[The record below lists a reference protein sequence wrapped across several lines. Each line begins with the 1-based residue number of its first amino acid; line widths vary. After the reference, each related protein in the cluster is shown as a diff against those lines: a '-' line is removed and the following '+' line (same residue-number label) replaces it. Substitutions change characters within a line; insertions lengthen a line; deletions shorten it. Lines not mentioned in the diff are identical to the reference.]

1 MKKNLKKR
9 IYTSIILFLL
19 IYLIF
24 ILEEI
29 LIFTLL
35 IVGVLSI
42 LEFSN
47 IIKKIFTNTLYKLIF
62 NIFFIFYISIFCLL
76 FYVFSNSYNLKILIF
91 SLLFSCIGSD
101 IGGYVFGKLFKGP
114 KLTKISPNKT
124 ISGALGSLLF
134 SCTFITSIFYFL
146 VNKFNFEILL
156 IGLFTSVACQLGDL
170 IFSYLKRKAKLKDT
184 GHFLPGHGGV
194 LDRLDGILLG
204 IPVGFFIILVLN

>member
-134 SCTFITSIFYFL
+134 SCFFITSIFYFL

>member
-35 IVGVLSI
+35 IAGVLSI

-47 IIKKIFTNTLYKLIF
+47 IIKKIFTNTLYKLIL
-62 NIFFIFYISIFCLL
+62 NIFFIFYISIFCSL

-134 SCTFITSIFYFL
+134 SCAFIISIFYFL

-170 IFSYLKRKAKLKDT
+170 MFSYLKRKAKLKDT
-184 GHFLPGHGGV
+184 SHFLPGHGGV